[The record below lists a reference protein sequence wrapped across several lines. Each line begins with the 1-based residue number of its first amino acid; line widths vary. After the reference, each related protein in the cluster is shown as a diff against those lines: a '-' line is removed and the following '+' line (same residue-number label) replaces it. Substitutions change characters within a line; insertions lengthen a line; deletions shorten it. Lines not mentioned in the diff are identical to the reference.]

1 MIEIRAGRAG
11 DEPALAALFEA
22 SFGYRPH
29 GEYWSWKYQRI
40 PGRARSLVA
49 VAAGGEI
56 VAHVG
61 ALALPARSAG
71 ETKDLWQLVDF
82 MGSAAGSGLRPPL
95 VAAGRALLED
105 LPEPADFPW
114 IFGFPSERHF
124 ALGVRQFGYRP
135 LREVRPLAGPLPAAA
150 GPAGSLLEISDH
162 CGEWAEPVWSACAV
176 SSVRRSAAFLNWR
189 YHARPDRYYRFYRL
203 RSEAE
208 EGLAVFGFHREQA
221 MAAELWLPPG
231 PDWTGAML
239 SVARDLAGM
248 GVESWTF
255 WPRPL
260 AAPLFHALGVSE
272 REEIVRIGC
281 RGRAGGPDPVAAA
294 AGFEYSMGDYD
305 LT

>member
-1 MIEIRAGRAG
+1 MIEIRARRAG
-11 DEPALAALFEA
+11 DEPGLAALFEA

-49 VAAGGEI
+49 VGAGGEI

-61 ALALPARSAG
+61 ALALPASSAG
-71 ETKDLWQLVDF
+71 ETKDIWQLVDF

-95 VAAGRALLED
+95 VAAGRALLAD

-135 LREVRPLAGPLPAAA
+135 LREVRPLAGLLPDGA
-150 GPAGSLLEISDH
+150 GPAGSLLERSDH
-162 CGEWAEPVWSACAV
+162 CGEWAERVWSACAQN
-176 SSVRRSAAFLNWR
+176 SVRRSAAFLNWR

-203 RSEAE
+203 GSEAA
-208 EGLAVFGFHREQA
+208 EGLAVFGFHGNRA
-221 MAAELWLPPG
+221 MAAELWMPAG

-239 SVARDLAGM
+239 AVARDLAGM

-255 WPRPL
+255 WPRRL
-260 AAPLFHALGVSE
+260 ADLSWQALGVVE
-272 REEIVRIGC
+272 GGETVRIGC
-281 RGRAGGPDPVAAA
+281 RGRAGGPDPVTAAQ
-294 AGFEYSMGDYD
+294 GFEYSMGDYD